1 MNIIPAVLIACK
13 FTCGVI
19 AIAMGMA
26 ANDPHL
32 FAFGIGHA
40 FILSPLWILTETTA

>member
-1 MNIIPAVLIACK
+1 MSPIPAVLIACK

-32 FAFGIGHA
+32 IAFGIGHA